1 MKKDVTKKVQRIDTL
16 VDKDRMRRKDS
27 DALKVTE
34 NVFDDATLRTLY
46 TIVNKGIIKALGG
59 PISTGKEANV
69 FLAEGEDRILAIKIY
84 RISSGTFDAME
95 EYILGD
101 PRFRNIRHSK
111 RDIIFAWTKKEHRNL
126 ERAIEAGVKVPLPII
141 SERNVLVMEF
151 MGQGERPYPQL
162 REAGLEKDDAR
173 AVFKTIVKYIGLLYV
188 KASLVH
194 GDLSEYNI
202 LMNPETKEPI
212 IIDMG
217 QSVTPEHPRAQQ
229 FLQRDLENI
238 VRYFKKYDIQADPEK
253 LYQDLREAKE
263 KNLNEKGAD
272 ETQKQE
278 E

>member
-173 AVFKTIVKYIGLLYV
+173 AVFETIVKYIGLLYV

-263 KNLNEKGAD
+263 KSLNEKGAD

>member
-173 AVFKTIVKYIGLLYV
+173 AVFETIVRYIGLLYV

-263 KNLNEKGAD
+263 KSLNEKGAD

>member
-263 KNLNEKGAD
+263 KSLNEKGAD